1 MKNRY
6 RQKPCFC
13 HKMALH
19 TLLYQVTLKVIVLHS
34 NDWDSKLIGYRRPC
48 TVYLPGFLW
57 HITYYIL
64 QAYFLFQF
72 YTILWGLFCLESF
85 SLKEGSWHERFIEQL
100 LVCDDRIGGS
110 HTVTVWGLILG
121 ETCSVVGLLWIQIL
135 SSRYQHRKLSVIPP
149 KQPVFRVS
157 ISVSLS
163 RVPDHLSPPWL
174 LSSNVNGLGRA
185 RASMSGAALVSDR
198 LCPHCS
204 PLTCYSPG
212 GP

>member
-135 SSRYQHRKLSVIPP
+135 SSCTNTTGYQSSS
-149 KQPVFRVS
+149 QNS
-157 ISVSLS
+157 QSSMSVSLYS
-163 RVPDHLSPPWL
+163 HPECHT
-174 LSSNVNGLGRA
+174 
-185 RASMSGAALVSDR
+185 SDR
-198 LCPHCS
+198 LCP
-204 PLTCYSPG
+204 LCYPWPSMLLEGPG
-212 GP
+212 FWL